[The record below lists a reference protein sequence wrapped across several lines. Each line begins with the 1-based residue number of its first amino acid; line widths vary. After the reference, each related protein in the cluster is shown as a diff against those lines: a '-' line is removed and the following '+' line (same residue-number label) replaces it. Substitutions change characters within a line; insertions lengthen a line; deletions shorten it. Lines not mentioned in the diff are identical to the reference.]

1 MIAATPWP
9 GCAPDESCSGYNRA
23 LLVFSFDSWA
33 AIWITVALVA
43 AVVEVSIP
51 HFGIIFVSAGAFAAA
66 AAAYLSFG
74 LPVQIVLF
82 IIVVAVSFLVLRPM
96 VLKNM
101 GAAGVPGRTEVLI
114 GREGIVTHDIET
126 HGRRRPRERRRPG
139 LGGPRRRADC
149 RRHAH
154 QGRRRRR
161 HRSGGQAGMTTYV
174 LFAIALFLLV
184 ILMKAVKIVPQKQVK
199 IIERLGKYHRTAE
212 AGLNT
217 IFPFLDSVRE
227 TIDQREQITKIEPQ
241 AAITRDNVTM
251 EVDAVIYYVIMDPV
265 RAVYEVQNLKWGIE
279 QLTLSA
285 LRNVIGAL
293 DLDHTLTSRDT
304 INGQL
309 RTALDTATQQWGI
322 KVMRI
327 ELKNITPPEE
337 IRLTMEKQ
345 MTAERSRRA
354 VVTTAEGEKA
364 SAILRAEGQK
374 QSQIVNAEGSKQAA
388 ILAAEGQAEARL
400 RVAQAEAQA
409 IEMVTRSLGPGPSSA
424 QYLIAKSYLESLGQI
439 AKDAD
444 KLVFLPYEAAG
455 VMASLGGLKE
465 LLKTPAGE
473 VTVAQFANVEQSECR
488 TKHVARRHGERRTGA
503 CGIRPP
509 SLSCSLFSPAAGLP
523 AAGDRSP
530 TPNRIALDARDRA
543 GAHDPEPALRA
554 VVRHSGRPDGA
565 DRRPRHDSLRRHR
578 HGASARASTSP
589 PVPTRVRSVA
599 VGGKP
604 SAFRVVNGHIVI
616 PASALTPARTPSR
629 SRFAPAT
636 RRSTAT
642 PTSSTRSSCRRGRTR
657 PSPASINPT

>member
-1 MIAATPWP
+1 
-9 GCAPDESCSGYNRA
+9 
-23 LLVFSFDSWA
+23 
-33 AIWITVALVA
+33 
-43 AVVEVSIP
+43 
-51 HFGIIFVSAGAFAAA
+51 
-66 AAAYLSFG
+66 
-74 LPVQIVLF
+74 
-82 IIVVAVSFLVLRPM
+82 
-96 VLKNM
+96 
-101 GAAGVPGRTEVLI
+101 
-114 GREGIVTHDIET
+114 
-126 HGRRRPRERRRPG
+126 
-139 LGGPRRRADC
+139 
-149 RRHAH
+149 
-154 QGRRRRR
+154 
-161 HRSGGQAGMTTYV
+161 MTTYV

-309 RTALDTATQQWGI
+309 RTALDTATHQWGI

-409 IEMVTRSLGPGPSSA
+409 IEMVTGALGPGPSSA

-439 AKDAD
+439 GKDAD
-444 KLVFLPYEAAG
+444 KVVFLPYEAAG

-465 LLKTPAGE
+465 LLKT
-473 VTVAQFANVEQSECR
+473 
-488 TKHVARRHGERRTGA
+488 
-503 CGIRPP
+503 
-509 SLSCSLFSPAAGLP
+509 
-523 AAGDRSP
+523 
-530 TPNRIALDARDRA
+530 TP
-543 GAHDPEPALRA
+543 E
-554 VVRHSGRPDGA
+554 
-565 DRRPRHDSLRRHR
+565 
-578 HGASARASTSP
+578 
-589 PVPTRVRSVA
+589 
-599 VGGKP
+599 K
-604 SAFRVVNGHIVI
+604 
-616 PASALTPARTPSR
+616 
-629 SRFAPAT
+629 
-636 RRSTAT
+636 
-642 PTSSTRSSCRRGRTR
+642 
-657 PSPASINPT
+657 